1 MANHEHK
8 LARTND
14 TRAIA
19 DAWVLAVNRH
29 LTKWSR
35 SQLLSKHM
43 GYAVAAFKQG
53 MNAETCAY
61 ELIDLERRIQRTAV
75 EPL

>member
-1 MANHEHK
+1 MTNHERK
-8 LARTND
+8 LARIHD
-14 TRAIA
+14 TRTIA

-35 SQLLSKHM
+35 SHLLSQHL

-53 MNAETCAY
+53 MNAETCAHQ
-61 ELIDLERRIQRTAV
+61 LMNLERRILRTAV